1 MSNVV
6 RAAAFISMLVLGVLQ
21 AQYGSPNGTG
31 SSTITFQLQNVT
43 VAQGGSLGVGYTVS
57 LSGGNY
63 GKTHVTVVNNAEL
76 LADKI
81 DVFLSYPSG
90 YPTFSGQ
97 ATITVGN
104 STFPMSYN
112 VILNASGNDP
122 AANATLELHVVPA
135 HKSNNNA
142 SSQGHNVIEAPHY
155 LTLYS
160 YNTLKVNTATG
171 GTVNVKAPDGSE
183 IEAVISPGTYAEL
196 QNETKLLSEYN
207 FTIATFKLSSG
218 FPAPNSTMFPLYGLA
233 FEVDGEIN
241 SSISFVNSTGGEMP
255 IATIAPYPETWTTWA
270 LLGGSFNGT
279 TYGGGNYTSENKW
292 VYNASSG
299 TITNTQFAKPVIWI
313 FQIRKQNTNATAAEN
328 TSKAKPVIVQPQG
341 HGAPPLASYAVIVGI
356 IAAIIIIGAVIIRSK
371 KKVQYEAV
379 QEPQEPAEGTSDT
392 GS

>member
-1 MSNVV
+1 MSNVA
-6 RAAAFISMLVLGVLQ
+6 RTAAFISILILGVLQ

-31 SSTITFQLQNVT
+31 SSTITFQLQNAT
-43 VAQGGSLGVGYTVS
+43 VVQGGSLGVGYTVS
-57 LSGGNY
+57 LSGGSY
-63 GKTHVTVVNNAEL
+63 GKTHINVVNNAEL

-81 DVFLSYPSG
+81 DVFLDYPSG
-90 YPTFSGQ
+90 YPTFGGQ

-112 VILNASGNDP
+112 VILDASGNDP

-135 HKSNNNA
+135 PKPSQNA
-142 SSQGHNVIEAPHY
+142 PSQGQKAIEAPHY

-160 YNTLKVNTATG
+160 YNTLKVNAATG
-171 GTVNVKAPDGSE
+171 GMVNVKAPDGSK
-183 IEAVISPGTYAEL
+183 IDAVISPGTYAEL
-196 QNETKLLSEYN
+196 QNATKLLSEYN

-255 IATIAPYPETWTTWA
+255 IATTAPYPETWTTWA

-279 TYGGGNYTSENKW
+279 AYNGGNYTSENKW

-299 TITNTQFAKPVIWI
+299 IITNTQFAKSAIWI

-328 TSKAKPVIVQPQG
+328 ASKAKPVIVQSQG
-341 HGAPPLASYAVIVGI
+341 YGVPPSASYAVIVGI
-356 IAAIIIIGAVIIRSK
+356 IAVIIIVGAVIMRSK
-371 KKVQYEAV
+371 KKVQYEV
-379 QEPQEPAEGTSDT
+379 GQET
-392 GS
+392 